1 MSSLG
6 AFKPKEHPKQLHT
19 RIFKKRKKHYRP
31 SVNPTYNPF
40 SGALVFPTYGIIIEG
55 EVSNSHWYCDHH
67 ALARSTVDGT
77 LGVPHCV
84 LSKDCAEL
92 LHASNIFLPR
102 VTDSREVFKLVF
114 CSPEDIN
121 LKREITVEVIEID
134 QTISTSVIMHMKG
147 ENCFDVEFMKSMSFF
162 SSEDMCK
169 YVDVTI
175 LLGRFTIDSSVHSKM
190 LLLNFS
196 GMQANVIQI
205 AKELY
210 HCLCPIAGQ
219 QGYEKGRRGGS
230 SGKISNQS
238 DQDLLDC
245 IHDVPGLCPR

>member
-1 MSSLG
+1 M
-6 AFKPKEHPKQLHT
+6 
-19 RIFKKRKKHYRP
+19 
-31 SVNPTYNPF
+31 
-40 SGALVFPTYGIIIEG
+40 
-55 EVSNSHWYCDHH
+55 
-67 ALARSTVDGT
+67 
-77 LGVPHCV
+77 
-84 LSKDCAEL
+84 
-92 LHASNIFLPR
+92 
-102 VTDSREVFKLVF
+102 VFKLVI

-121 LKREITVEVIEID
+121 LKHDITVEVIEID
-134 QTISTSVIMHMKG
+134 QTISTSVIMNMKG

-190 LLLNFS
+190 LLLHFS
-196 GMQANVIQI
+196 GMQANVHYSDQRMNQI

-219 QGYEKGRRGGS
+219 QGYEIGRRGGS

-245 IHDVPGLCPR
+245 IHDVPGLCPRRLRGVLILRGELSYYLIYRNMMSTKFV